1 MGKKPV
7 NKSIKK
13 DFAVYIILY
22 ILLSLLLGFLT
33 SGFFQWKQQQI
44 REKYETEYKKTMES
58 LEGQKGTLY
67 RDNIQVEV
75 HYTVN
80 IITFFTPYDLL
91 KYEIFGILS
100 GAVFPVSFI
109 VCLAVTS
116 LLFYKKIFQKPLELL
131 GSAADKIADNDL
143 DFEIHYDRQD
153 ELGRLCLSFEKM
165 RRALRDNN
173 LELWRQLEERR
184 RLNAA
189 FAHDL
194 RTPLTVLKGQSEM
207 LVKYTPALP
216 AEKIIKTAEMMQR
229 HIARLENYVNTMNTL
244 QRLEDIELHRKA
256 VDKTCLYRQLKET
269 GACIC
274 TDKTFLFEE
283 KQQCQNEPVQLTLDV
298 SVILQV
304 YENLVSN
311 ALRYAQG
318 QITASVCIADGFLQI
333 TVSDDGRGFSD
344 KDLCEATKP
353 FYKAPESAAQE
364 HLGMGLNICKV
375 LCEKHGGFLT
385 LKNKGGAAVTA
396 AFRAV

>member
-67 RDNIQVEV
+67 RDDIQVEV

-131 GSAADKIADNDL
+131 GSCGQNR
-143 DFEIHYDRQD
+143 RQ
-153 ELGRLCLSFEKM
+153 RPRF
-165 RRALRDNN
+165 
-173 LELWRQLEERR
+173 
-184 RLNAA
+184 
-189 FAHDL
+189 
-194 RTPLTVLKGQSEM
+194 
-207 LVKYTPALP
+207 
-216 AEKIIKTAEMMQR
+216 
-229 HIARLENYVNTMNTL
+229 
-244 QRLEDIELHRKA
+244 
-256 VDKTCLYRQLKET
+256 
-269 GACIC
+269 
-274 TDKTFLFEE
+274 
-283 KQQCQNEPVQLTLDV
+283 
-298 SVILQV
+298 
-304 YENLVSN
+304 
-311 ALRYAQG
+311 
-318 QITASVCIADGFLQI
+318 
-333 TVSDDGRGFSD
+333 
-344 KDLCEATKP
+344 
-353 FYKAPESAAQE
+353 
-364 HLGMGLNICKV
+364 
-375 LCEKHGGFLT
+375 
-385 LKNKGGAAVTA
+385 
-396 AFRAV
+396 